1 MRRVAFLALFAAVFA
16 FGDAKLNANI
26 TAVQLDEGGF
36 FVGTDAGE
44 VLRYDIGAKKI
55 DENFAIK
62 LPSAKNY
69 LDGSI
74 NARIHALDIHKGV
87 FVIASEGDF
96 GTQNVSVCRNS
107 GRSSGSNSSGGV
119 NSIAKNAS
127 GVNLN
132 NATCTTIKSP
142 FTNIKKVFFLDEKT
156 AIFALLSADIRLV
169 DLSEFFNGAKNPKLI
184 TKKEF
189 KFSITSLNDIALSA
203 DKSRLL
209 AGTESGELQ
218 IFGIKEWKVL
228 ANYDK
233 INKDTIDQVDYKGG
247 IIVSCSKER
256 KLGLVIKGEQ
266 KFEQKPYLI
275 YSCALSPS
283 GQIAAY
289 SMLQADNYNST
300 TTLVQTRDFKALK
313 NFDNGRFF
321 AKFIVFTSENEF
333 IVAGDKAIITRGVK

>member
-1 MRRVAFLALFAAVFA
+1 MKALLMLIIAVFA
-16 FGDAKLNANI
+16 LGDAKLNANI
-26 TAVQLDEGGF
+26 TAVTPSYNAL

-44 VLRYDIGAKKI
+44 VLRYDLASKQLDTEHFSMQLDKV
-55 DENFAIK
+55 
-62 LPSAKNY
+62 KNY
-69 LDGSI
+69 MAGVI
-74 NARIHALDIHKGV
+74 GARIHSLDERNGRFLIV
-87 FVIASEGDF
+87 SEGDF
-96 GTQNVSVCRNS
+96 GTQNVSVC
-107 GRSSGSNSSGGV
+107 SNFKIKQGG
-119 NSIAKNAS
+119 
-127 GVNLN
+127 
-132 NATCTTIKSP
+132 CTTIKSP
-142 FTNIKKVFFLDEKT
+142 FTNIKKAFFIDYDT
-156 AIFALLSADIRLV
+156 ALFALLSSDIKLV
-169 DLSEFFNGAKNPKLI
+169 KLNGFKPGDKSGEI
-184 TKKEF
+184 SVQKEF

-203 DKSRLL
+203 DNSQILV
-209 AGTESGELQ
+209 GTESGELQ

-233 INKDTIDQVDYKGG
+233 INKDTIDQVDYKNG
-247 IIVSCSKER
+247 IVVSCSKER

>member
-26 TAVQLDEGGF
+26 TAVQLDENGF

-44 VLRYDIGAKKI
+44 VLRYDIGAKKL

-107 GRSSGSNSSGGV
+107 GRSSGSNASGGV
-119 NSIAKNAS
+119 NSS
-127 GVNLN
+127 GV
-132 NATCTTIKSP
+132 ACTTIKSP

-233 INKDTIDQVDYKGG
+233 INKDTIDQVDYKNG
-247 IIVSCSKER
+247 IVVSCSKER
-256 KLGLVIKGEQ
+256 KLGLVIRGEQ
-266 KFEQKPYLI
+266 KFEQKPYLV

-321 AKFIVFTSENEF
+321 AKFIVFVSEDEF
-333 IVAGDKAIITRGVK
+333 IVAGDKQIITRGVK